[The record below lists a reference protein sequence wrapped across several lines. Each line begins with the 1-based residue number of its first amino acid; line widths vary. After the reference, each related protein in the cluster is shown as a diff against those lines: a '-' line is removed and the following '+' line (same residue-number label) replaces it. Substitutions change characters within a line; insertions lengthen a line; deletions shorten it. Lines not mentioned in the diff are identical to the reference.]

1 MATLIEDDDLKKPA
15 ASPAAPAPAVPGAQP
30 AKPKTGTGFTNIGRI
45 VNANQGNKLGSTI
58 SGNIQ
63 NQASQV
69 KQGIQG
75 AQSQFQQQAQANRLD
90 SAENQQK
97 VQSVLQDP
105 TKATDQDVQA
115 FSQFRSGQYGG
126 PTGLQNADQLR
137 AQAEAAKAMGQATG
151 SMGGRQALLQR
162 YAGTPQ
168 YNAGQQR
175 LDSVLLGQTG
185 ANDLRQARRATTGLT
200 GALQSGEQ
208 AAAAQ
213 AQELQGRAQAFG
225 QDVNAQLESKYNPM
239 SSDLDA
245 RVKAAQDA
253 EVARQQSLNEFRQ
266 TLQPS
271 FNVPNAADV
280 TRASTGQYNP
290 FTGQRGTGSG
300 IFDSSEQQSDQAALD
315 SALAKGYIPKEQYD
329 QLTSLNSRSN
339 FVDKGQDLGRLGLYN
354 TNQYGYDT
362 ANPGYTSIRELLNKN
377 LSEQTANDAS
387 RASIADDSTLANL
400 NALQRLRGGQA
411 EFNPTQRTAYQA
423 GSQSLNLDPILQKL
437 QQKNIFGRY

>member
-1 MATLIEDDDLKKPA
+1 MATLIEDDDLKKPT
-15 ASPAAPAPAVPGAQP
+15 ASPAAPAPSTGASAAP

-75 AQSQFQQQAQANRLD
+75 AQSQFQQQSQANRLD

-115 FSQFRSGQYGG
+115 FSQYRSGQYGG
-126 PTGLQNADQLR
+126 PTTLPNADQLR
-137 AQAEAAKAMGQATG
+137 AQAEAAKSMGQATG

-245 RVKAAQDA
+245 KVKAAQDA
-253 EVARQQSLNEFRQ
+253 EVARQQSLNEFRATLGKQGGQ
-266 TLQPS
+266 TFLDQS
-271 FNVPNAADV
+271 EVNA
-280 TRASTGQYNP
+280 
-290 FTGQRGTGSG
+290 
-300 IFDSSEQQSDQAALD
+300 DQAALD
-315 SALAKGYIPKEQYD
+315 DALAKGFIPKEQYD
-329 QLTSLNSRSN
+329 QLSAVNQKTNYDFFDPSSR
-339 FVDKGQDLGRLGLYN
+339 GRLVYSDG
-354 TNQYGYDT
+354 QYQ
-362 ANPGYTSIRELLNKN
+362 SIRNLLNQN
-377 LSEQTANDAS
+377 LQDIGPSADAS
-387 RASIADDSTLANL
+387 RAAVASDVELANL

-411 EFNPTQRTAYQA
+411 EFDPTRQAYQA
-423 GSQSLNLDPILQKL
+423 GNSSINLTPLLQRFNY
-437 QQKNIFGRY
+437 QG